1 MLRKEIGKTPVFD
14 STFHSYDFKISKTTC
29 VKQFLIT
36 KETTLIYVC
45 PKNLFRDT
53 ILEILKS

>member
-1 MLRKEIGKTPVFD
+1 MLRKEIEKTPVFD

-29 VKQFLIT
+29 VKQFLT
-36 KETTLIYVC
+36 TTETTLIYVC
-45 PKNLFRDT
+45 LKNLFRDI